1 MGALSNIEPKEVF
14 HYFEELSKVPR
25 GTFYTKKAS
34 DFCVEFAKAHNLE
47 YIQDEVN
54 NVIIKKPGTPGYE
67 DSEPVILQG
76 HLDMVT
82 EKTPDSDHDFKNDP
96 LDLFVEDG
104 FIGAKNTSLGGD
116 DGIAIAYAMAVLAS
130 TDIPH
135 PPIEA
140 IFTVDEEIGMGGA
153 KAVDLSQLKGRKC
166 LNLDSEI
173 EGVLTVGCAGG
184 FIYDTFIPI
193 EWSEEKGTKI
203 KISVTGLQG
212 GHSGA
217 EIQKQR
223 GNAHKIMGRVL
234 YTLAKDYDFNLM
246 DMQGGTAANVIAM
259 FNHAVIVADTVQT
272 DAIIKDTAELANKI
286 SAEFLGSEPGLT
298 ITAESVEEGIYQSF
312 DADTT
317 SRVIQYLYGI
327 PNGVQCYDRSF
338 PQAVE
343 TSLNPGIVETKDDAV
358 RVRFQVR
365 SSMKS
370 KLEDMKNQLA
380 MWCELIGASYE
391 ISGEYP
397 AWEFDENSTLR
408 PMMIELYK
416 EMYGTDPQVE
426 TTHSGLE
433 CGILFDKKSDL
444 DIVSFGPNLPDVHSV
459 KERVDIASTDRSWE
473 YLKAILK
480 ACK

>member
-1 MGALSNIEPKEVF
+1 MGILSNIEPKEVF
-14 HYFEELSKVPR
+14 YYFEELSKVPR

-47 YIQDEVN
+47 YVQDEVN
-54 NVIIKKPGTPGYE
+54 NVIIKKPGTEGYE
-67 DSEPVILQG
+67 NSEPVILQG
-76 HLDMVT
+76 HLDMVNV
-82 EKTPDSDHDFKNDP
+82 KTPDSDHDFENDP

-104 FIGAKNTSLGGD
+104 KVGARNTTLGGD
-116 DGIAIAYAMAVLAS
+116 DGIAIAYAMAILAS

-140 IFTVDEEIGMGGA
+140 LFTIDEEIGMGGA
-153 KAVDLSQLKGRKC
+153 KAIDLSDIKGRKC
-166 LNLDSEI
+166 LNIDSEI

-184 FIYDTFIPI
+184 FIYDTYIPV
-193 EWSEEKGTKI
+193 EWSDEEGTLI
-203 KISVTGLQG
+203 TISLGGLQG

-223 GNAHKIMGRVL
+223 GNANKLMGRIL
-234 YTLAKDYDFNLM
+234 NTLSETYDFNLVNIN
-246 DMQGGTAANVIAM
+246 GGSAANVIAQ
-259 FNHAVIVADTVQT
+259 NNEAVIVADSEQA
-272 DAIIKDTAELANKI
+272 DAILKDICTLKDTLF
-286 SAEFLGSEPGLT
+286 AEFLGSEPDFSLT
-298 ITAESVEEGIYQSF
+298 AAAGETGSVKAFDTESTSHVIT
-312 DADTT
+312 
-317 SRVIQYLYGI
+317 YLYGA

-338 PQAVE
+338 PGAVE
-343 TSLNPGIVETKDDAV
+343 TSLNTGIVETSDNTV

-370 KLEDMKNQLA
+370 KLEEMKKVMS
-380 MWCELIGASYE
+380 MWCELVGASYE
-391 ISGEYP
+391 LTGEYP
-397 AWEFDENSTLR
+397 AWEYYEDSSLR
-408 PMMIELYK
+408 PMMIDIYK
-416 EMYGTDPQVE
+416 EMFGCDPTVE

-433 CGILFDKKSDL
+433 CGILFGKKSDL

-459 KERVDIASTDRSWE
+459 KERLDIASTERSWE